1 MDIPFHRPRT
11 IADAIALLKADSE
24 ARPLAGGQTLVAMLN
39 LGYVEPTAIVAL
51 SDIAELHGINRLADG
66 TVRIGAMATH
76 AEIARSELYID
87 GQRLLAHAAAQIADP
102 AIRNFGTI
110 GGACA
115 HADSV
120 SDWPPALFAAN
131 ARIAVAGPG
140 GRREVAA
147 GDFFQ
152 NLFTTA
158 LGPAELATAILL
170 PPIAGRGLYRKLAR
184 VEGDYATV
192 AVAVTAAVEKGICT
206 SAAIAIGACGP
217 RPVRLP
223 AAEALLVGHAVDRA
237 LALKAGERLARAIN
251 PISDVRGSAAYRK
264 RVLPQLVADTL
275 LEALGQ

>member
-11 IADAIALLKADSE
+11 LADAIALLKADSE

-39 LGYVEPTAIVAL
+39 LGYVEPSAIVAL
-51 SDIAELHGINRLADG
+51 SDIAELRGISRLADG

-76 AEIARSELYID
+76 AEIARSELYLG
-87 GQRLLAHAAAQIADP
+87 GQRLLAHAAGQIADP

-140 GRREVAA
+140 GSREIAA

-158 LGPAELATAILL
+158 LGPAELATAILI

-192 AVAVTAAVEKGICT
+192 AIAVTAAGEKGICRA
-206 SAAIAIGACGP
+206 AAIAIGACGP

-237 LALKAGERLARAIN
+237 VALKAGELLARAIN